1 MNISNKE
8 LESLQ
13 GKNLISITDLNAE
26 QILSLLDLA
35 LKIKNKE
42 VNFDLPRKVLGL
54 IFEKSSTRTRVS
66 FQVAMNNINGTTIE
80 INPGTS
86 QIGRGEPIKDT
97 ARVLSKYVDALAIRT
112 FNQNILE
119 EYVRWSDIPII
130 NALTDL
136 EHPCQILA
144 DFLTIKEEFGKLE
157 DIIISYIGDPNNVSN
172 SLILGSAMLGIK
184 VNIGCPEKIKP
195 DQDIL
200 EKANLL
206 SRKKNTIK
214 VYNDPEK
221 AVLGSNVIYTDVWA
235 SMGQESQALEKEDL
249 FAGFTVNKKLV
260 RLASDNHII
269 LHCLPAYRDKEITEE
284 IIDSKSSRIFKQAEN
299 RLHVQEALL
308 SVIFS

>member
-206 SRKKNTIK
+206 SRKKNIIK

-260 RLASDNHII
+260 KLASDNHII